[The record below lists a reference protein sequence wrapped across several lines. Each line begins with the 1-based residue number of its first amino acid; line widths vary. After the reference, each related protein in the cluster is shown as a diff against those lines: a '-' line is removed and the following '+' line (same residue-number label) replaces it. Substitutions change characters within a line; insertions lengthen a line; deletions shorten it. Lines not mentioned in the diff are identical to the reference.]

1 MSNDMKLIMENW
13 RREVLSESNLKTYGD
28 LKQALQGALKF
39 KKGEIQKDAIKDTA
53 TGALLDFIPG
63 GATFKS
69 VFDLGK
75 TLYNL
80 PDEKRSN
87 TGLDRLNVDDE
98 VSAVVDDRVENQ
110 FIQKYLKSLVNMDDN
125 MPLETTDMTKLLTK
139 FIEKEYGSTKVEPG
153 K

>member
-13 RREVLSESNLKTYGD
+13 RRNQFLLESNLTTYGD

-39 KKGEIQKDAIKDTA
+39 KQGEIQKDAIKDTA

-87 TGLDRLNVDDE
+87 TGLDYLNVDDQ

-110 FIQKYLKSLVNMDDN
+110 FIQKYLKTLENIDDN
-125 MPLETTDMTKLLTK
+125 TPLETADMTKLLSS
-139 FIEKEYGSTKVEPG
+139 FIEKEYGQTKVEP

>member
-110 FIQKYLKSLVNMDDN
+110 FIQKYLKSLDNMDDN
-125 MPLETTDMTKLLTK
+125 TPLETTDMTKLLTK